1 MSKTSMFK
9 DPMGHHIR
17 LYAKIYDSAAFKALS
32 PVDVMAYLAL
42 RRDLKS
48 TNNGDLSLT
57 LTKAKERGIGH
68 HNTLARSLRAL
79 CAVGLIYQTRKG
91 GATRGG
97 QRLPSLYA
105 FTDVE
110 VFASPQKQIEAQK
123 ATDRWRKVSSIEEG
137 YMLIA
142 SAEKAVKTN
151 PEKLKNLGHQ
161 MTVTRTPAAVIKP
174 NIRTPT
180 APWLDR
186 PGHLLAHGK
195 NASSPLTMEVPEQ
208 FKDEQVFQNHR
219 IPAMPPIQIATL
231 SGLNGACSEGS

>member
-1 MSKTSMFK
+1 
-9 DPMGHHIR
+9 
-17 LYAKIYDSAAFKALS
+17 
-32 PVDVMAYLAL
+32 
-42 RRDLKS
+42 
-48 TNNGDLSLT
+48 
-57 LTKAKERGIGH
+57 
-68 HNTLARSLRAL
+68 
-79 CAVGLIYQTRKG
+79 
-91 GATRGG
+91 
-97 QRLPSLYA
+97 
-105 FTDVE
+105 
-110 VFASPQKQIEAQK
+110 
-123 ATDRWRKVSSIEEG
+123 
-137 YMLIA
+137 MLIA